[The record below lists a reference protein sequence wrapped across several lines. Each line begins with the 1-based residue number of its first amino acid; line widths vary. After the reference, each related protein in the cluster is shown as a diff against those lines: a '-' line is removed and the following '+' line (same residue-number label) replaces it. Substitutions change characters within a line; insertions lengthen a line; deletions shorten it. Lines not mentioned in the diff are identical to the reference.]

1 MATGSHS
8 PSGGSETASP
18 QNVFAAEIKRWRD
31 VRGWSRTALAKQM
44 GYDRSYVSKVESGA
58 ERPSREFAFHAEA
71 ALRAGGAIRRA
82 FSEYR
87 ASHERARLRPTVPS
101 ENVEGLGSLV
111 VDHDDATLSY
121 DRGTYRLTQRRRL
134 VNGGAEPI
142 SRYLIRISVD
152 RYPDDP
158 ERSNDLYSAHPLA
171 WEEIKLRAW
180 HGEGRVEPMEW
191 RVHHDREAFKEV
203 WLIFANDSG
212 RFPLYP
218 GESCWIEYEYTVADE
233 HWGYWFQRAIRLPT
247 RRLSV
252 RLDFPADLEPVVWG
266 LYTSM
271 TAESMPFPTAIERTS
286 LDGRAV
292 FSWAT
297 HDPPLHGRYRLEW
310 DFRSRRARE
319 RPEPAESPAE
329 TMRALGIL
337 QRDDPHLHRTPR
349 TFSLPDE
356 ADEGRRVLA
365 ALRSAAERVSEVHVF
380 GKGLGVA
387 APQIGIDRAAVIVV
401 PTGLVDAGD
410 GDDLADMAI
419 ELLNPRVIEASRE
432 TDEQYEGCLSF
443 FDVRGLVPRPL
454 VIHVEHQDLAGRR
467 RITVFERSVARLVA
481 HEIDHLQGELYTDR
495 MRPDSELIPVEQYRG
510 TGRSWV
516 Y

>member
-8 PSGGSETASP
+8 PSGGTDTTSP
-18 QNVFAAEIKRWRD
+18 QNMFAAEIKRWRD
-31 VRGWSRTALAKQM
+31 VRGWSRTALAQQM

-58 ERPSREFAFHAEA
+58 ERPSRGFAFHAEA

-82 FSEYR
+82 FHEYK
-87 ASHERARLRPTVPS
+87 AAHSSSKHRPPVPT
-101 ENVEGLGSLV
+101 ETLEPLGSLV

-121 DRGTYRLTQRRRL
+121 DHGTYRLTQRRRL

-142 SRYLIRISVD
+142 SRYLIRIAVD

-158 ERSNDLYSAHPLA
+158 ARSNELYSAHPLT
-171 WEEIKLRAW
+171 WDEINLRAW
-180 HGEGRVEPMEW
+180 CGEGRVEPMEW

-203 WLIFANDSG
+203 WLVFANDAG

-218 GESCWIEYEYTVADE
+218 GESCWIEYEYTVVDE
-233 HWGYWFQRAIRLPT
+233 HWGYWFQRAVRLPT

-271 TAESMPFPTAIERTS
+271 TAESMPFATAIDRTS
-286 LDGRAV
+286 VDGRQV
-292 FSWAT
+292 FSWAIQ
-297 HDPPLHGRYRLEW
+297 DPPLHGRYRLEW
-310 DFRSRRARE
+310 DFRSRRGRE
-319 RPEPAESPAE
+319 HPDPAEPLTE
-329 TMRALGIL
+329 MMRTLGVL
-337 QRDDPHLHRTPR
+337 QRDDPGLHRTPR
-349 TFSLPDE
+349 PFSLPEE

-387 APQIGIDRAAVIVV
+387 APQVGIDRAAAIVV
-401 PTGLVDAGD
+401 PTGLVDAH
-410 GDDLADMAI
+410 GDDLTDMTI
-419 ELLNPRVIEASRE
+419 ELLNPRIIEASRE
-432 TDEQYEGCLSF
+432 SDEQYEGCLSF

-454 VIHVEHQDLAGRR
+454 VIHVEHQELDGRR
-467 RITVFERSVARLVA
+467 KITVFERSVARLVA
-481 HEIDHLQGELYTDR
+481 HEIDHLNGLLYTDR
-495 MRPDSELIPVEQYRG
+495 MGPDAELSPVEQYRG
-510 TGRSWV
+510 TGLSWR